1 MCIRD
6 RANII
11 WNHWQNGTL
20 IDDITVI
27 DDIAPKDRTDG
38 YEVQKY
44 FNEFSSKDIFGWKIA
59 ASNKAGQEHIG
70 ARSPLAGVLLE
81 EKKNN
86 YNESIKLL
94 PNQML
99 VAEAEFIF
107 KMKHDLDF
115 NKSNYSEQDTLLIIE
130 SLYAGIELPDSRFLN
145 FTKVGEAN
153 LIADNACAN
162 QFILGPK
169 LSDDWKNK
177 NLKDQKVSISINDEI
192 SEHGLGENVLGSPI
206 LALKWLLNELLEFK
220 IPEKKEDKLTNNKK
234 GKVILVKVV
243 ANSNFLVFSTKPGA
257 ISPTKIGI
265 KISIMRT
272 KKNKAKNS
280 KLKTSLA
287 NLFELDLFLTNSE
300 V

>member
-1 MCIRD
+1 NFKKVFLRIVGSMKKD
-6 RANII
+6 NEFKLANII

-44 FNEFSSKDIFGWKIA
+44 FNEFSNKDIFGWKIA

-70 ARSPLAGVLLE
+70 AQSPLAGVLLE

-99 VAEAEFIF
+99 VAEVEFIF

-115 NKSNYSEQDTLLIIE
+115 NKSNYSEQETLLIIE

-145 FTKVGEAN
+145 YTKVGEAN

-177 NLKDQKVSISINDEI
+177 NLKDQKVSISVNDEI
-192 SEHGLGENVLGSPI
+192 SEYGLGENVLGSPI

-220 IPEKKEDKLTNNKK
+220 IPLKK
-234 GKVILVKVV
+234 GHFVSTGTV
-243 ANSNFLVFSTKPGA
+243 TKPIPIKKGDIVKA
-257 ISPTKIGI
+257 DYSDLGNFQISL
-265 KISIMRT
+265 
-272 KKNKAKNS
+272 N
-280 KLKTSLA
+280 
-287 NLFELDLFLTNSE
+287 
-300 V
+300 

>member
-1 MCIRD
+1 MKKD
-6 RANII
+6 NEFKLANII

-70 ARSPLAGVLLE
+70 AQSPLAGVLLE

-99 VAEAEFIF
+99 VAEVEFIF

-115 NKSNYSEQDTLLIIE
+115 NKSNYSEQETLLIIE
-130 SLYAGIELPDSRFLN
+130 SLYAGIELPDSRFY
-145 FTKVGEAN
+145 
-153 LIADNACAN
+153 
-162 QFILGPK
+162 Q
-169 LSDDWKNK
+169 S
-177 NLKDQKVSISINDEI
+177 
-192 SEHGLGENVLGSPI
+192 
-206 LALKWLLNELLEFK
+206 
-220 IPEKKEDKLTNNKK
+220 
-234 GKVILVKVV
+234 
-243 ANSNFLVFSTKPGA
+243 
-257 ISPTKIGI
+257 
-265 KISIMRT
+265 R
-272 KKNKAKNS
+272 
-280 KLKTSLA
+280 
-287 NLFELDLFLTNSE
+287 
-300 V
+300 

>member
-1 MCIRD
+1 MKKDNEIKL
-6 RANII
+6 ANII
-11 WNHWQNGTL
+11 WKHWQNGTL

-27 DDIAPKDRTDG
+27 EDIAPKGRTEG

-70 ARSPLAGVLLE
+70 AQSPLAGVLLE

-86 YNESIKLL
+86 YNEIIKLL

-99 VAEAEFIF
+99 VAEVEFIF

-115 NKSNYSEQDTLLIIE
+115 KKPNYSEKETLSIIE

-177 NLKDQKVSISINDEI
+177 NLKNQKVSISVNDEI

-220 IPEKKEDKLTNNKK
+220 IPLKK
-234 GKVILVKVV
+234 GHFVSTGTV
-243 ANSNFLVFSTKPGA
+243 TKPIPIKKGDIVKA
-257 ISPTKIGI
+257 DYSDLGNFQISL
-265 KISIMRT
+265 
-272 KKNKAKNS
+272 N
-280 KLKTSLA
+280 
-287 NLFELDLFLTNSE
+287 
-300 V
+300 